1 MSGKTTLNSV
11 RFGLVASACMGMLLS
26 ANAETVAKLVAT
38 NGMSIDVP
46 TGETRRIEYLS
57 ASSAVTVSKT
67 GGGRLELA
75 VVDSD
80 RVSLI
85 VSNGTVAAVRPG
97 ALSVDDEELYCH
109 FDASYTNTM
118 EISVVNGTNFVTRW
132 NETDGRTNIYGTR
145 ISTSRTPFI
154 SDVTLNGLSVMDF
167 GPFSGSYVNAATL
180 GASGAGFNLNEKTL
194 LYECFYISMIR
205 EGVKDLV
212 PSGTATE
219 FIGPTAVHIGSAVY
233 GGKGGNGVD
242 FNFSN
247 VGAPSATSP
256 EYVIDGTAYN
266 TVTVKPGDGWHT
278 VDVRYNGTWLT
289 NGVPRSADDYGRCA
303 LGKRLDLDGGC
314 RLAEVIA
321 CTNRLSDASR
331 AYVSAYLSCKWRPAS
346 FAKIKLVGSATL
358 DTTATRWRTTLLQID
373 GAGVQIEGY
382 PNLDTGEIVAGGNEK
397 LAVSEPYAAR
407 PYTNAPVPNL
417 SFAAN
422 GEISVAEGTA
432 RGNIVSAASGTFVKS
447 GAGALELAH
456 LTAEVKDLRVSGGSF
471 TLSPL
476 LSAATCQH
484 FDPSQQSTLT
494 VSNENGTNF
503 VSRWADVN
511 TAGQAFVAPT
521 AKYKFA
527 TSRTV
532 NLPYLSGTSATGL
545 PLVDFGSQADP
556 AHKTGWGGGLSLSPA
571 MNGGKTDYAGARQ
584 GFIVWE
590 DRDDSIDLPR
600 IEGNE
605 IMGPCL
611 FGNAW
616 AWNRGP
622 GGDGNGFQL
631 QRLGDSPATFRS
643 SLRLDGRAI
652 PSQNVATNRPSRGL
666 HLMDNKFGDS
676 DGGYSLA
683 HIGFHETTTSTN
695 LFTETD
701 GVYTAKATPGVYGG
715 MRFGEVMFFH
725 HYLPALQRTQT
736 EAALGVKWFGG
747 NWKHAYGFE
756 SLSVAV
762 GASAAFP
769 YADVDFK
776 SATIAGS
783 VAARSLTVTNL
794 TVSGGAGTV
803 TCPLTLPDGA
813 KLTLGVT
820 SGADGISVS
829 SVTFAGGGTV
839 DASALAPSG
848 IVGRSVRA
856 VTSSSVTAA
865 TANNGRIAGW
875 RVKAP
880 NGVYGVLRVV
890 EGGVNV
896 SFKSSGAVLSF
907 R

>member
-1 MSGKTTLNSV
+1 MRKEYSMSGKTTLKLV
-11 RFGLVASACMGMLLS
+11 RFGLVASACMEMLLS

-38 NGMSIDVP
+38 DGMSIDVP
-46 TGETRRIEYLS
+46 AGETRRIEYLS

-80 RVSLI
+80 RISLV

-118 EISVVNGTNFVTRW
+118 VISSVNGTNFVTRW

-145 ISTSRTPFI
+145 ISAARTPFI
-154 SDVTLNGLSVMDF
+154 SDVTLNGLPVMDF
-167 GPFSGSYVNAATL
+167 GPFYGSYVNAGTL
-180 GASGAGFNLNEKTL
+180 GASGAGFYLNEKTL
-194 LYECFYISMIR
+194 LYDCYYVSMIR

-219 FIGPTAVHIGSAVY
+219 FIGPTAVHVGSALY

-242 FNFSN
+242 FKLSN
-247 VGAPSATSP
+247 VGAPGLTNP
-256 EYVIDGTAYN
+256 EYVIDGTSYN
-266 TVTVKPGDGWHT
+266 TVTVTPGDGWHL
-278 VDVRYNGTWLT
+278 VNVRWKGTWLN
-289 NGVPRSADDYGRCA
+289 NGVPRSVDDYGLCA
-303 LGKRLDLDGGC
+303 FGAKREQCYGGC

-331 AYVSAYLSCKWRPAS
+331 AYVGAYLSCKWRSAS
-346 FAKIKLVGSATL
+346 FAKIKLVGGATL
-358 DTTATRWRTTLLQID
+358 DTTATRWRTALLQID
-373 GAGVQIEGY
+373 GAGAQIEGY
-382 PNLDTGEIVAGGNEK
+382 SNLDTGEVVAGGNEK
-397 LAVSEPYAAR
+397 LAVTGAYVAR

-422 GEISVAEGTA
+422 GEIVVAEGTA
-432 RGNIVSAASGTFVKS
+432 RGNIVSAASGTFAKS
-447 GAGALELAH
+447 GPGTLELAH
-456 LTAEVKDLRVSGGSF
+456 LTAEVKNLAVTGGSF

-476 LSAATCQH
+476 LSADAFRH
-484 FDPSQQSTLT
+484 FDPSLASSLVT
-494 VSNENGTNF
+494 EEGEDGTNY
-503 VSRWADVN
+503 VSRWTDV
-511 TAGQAFVAPT
+511 TYSKYTLVAPT
-521 AKYKFA
+521 VKYKFS
-527 TSRTV
+527 TSTKVRR
-532 NLPYLSGTSATGL
+532 PYLSGTSPTGL
-545 PLVDFGSQADP
+545 PLLDFGSQADG
-556 AHKTGWGGGLSLSPA
+556 AHPGGYGGGLTFSPSVP
-571 MNGGKTDYAGARQ
+571 GGKVDYPGALQ
-584 GFIVWE
+584 AFIVWA
-590 DRDDSIDLPR
+590 DRDDSIDLPL
-600 IEGNE
+600 IDGNE
-605 IMGPCL
+605 VTGPCL
-611 FGNAW
+611 IGNGW
-616 AWNRGP
+616 AWYRGP
-622 GGDGNGFQL
+622 GGNGNGFQMEIPPPN
-631 QRLGDSPATFRS
+631 SPASFRS
-643 SLRLDGRAI
+643 NARFDGSLVYSL
-652 PSQNVATNRPSRGL
+652 NVPGYRPSKGL
-666 HLMDNKFGDS
+666 HLMDNKIGDS
-676 DGGYSLA
+676 DGAYSLT
-683 HIGFHETTTSTN
+683 HLGFHETVTTSN
-695 LFTETD
+695 LFSSTS
-701 GVYTAKATPGVYGG
+701 GVYGG
-715 MRFGEVMFFH
+715 MRFGEIMFFR

-747 NWKHAYGFE
+747 DWKHVYGFE
-756 SLSVAV
+756 SLSVAG

-813 KLTLGVT
+813 KLTLDVT

-848 IVGRSVRA
+848 IVGRSVRV
-856 VTSSSVTAA
+856 VTSSSVTAETVA
-865 TANNGRIAGW
+865 DGRIANW

-880 NGVYGVLRVV
+880 DGTYGVLRLAD
-890 EGGVNV
+890 GGVNV
-896 SFKSSGAVLSF
+896 SFKSSGVVLSF